1 VLLYA
6 ATGVVLLAGAGW
18 YAWAAPDTGED
29 PRVAAWRATVERLVP
44 DQPLQAMADTVVLSG
59 ATSRESTT
67 PVDGGSYTLT
77 MICAGSGQVR
87 VRLSSFGN
95 DSGRAVRC
103 TDEPRTEQLNVGLA
117 DEFFMLVSSEPD
129 GPGRAVFRWR
139 LDRTR
144 GY

>member
-1 VLLYA
+1 
-6 ATGVVLLAGAGW
+6 
-18 YAWAAPDTGED
+18 
-29 PRVAAWRATVERLVP
+29 VAAWRTTVERLVP
-44 DQPLQAMADTVVLSG
+44 DEPLQTMADTVVLAG

-77 MICAGSGQVR
+77 MACAGSGQVR
-87 VRLSSFGN
+87 VRLSSFGD

-103 TDEPRTEQLNVGLA
+103 TDEPSSEQISVALA
-117 DEFFMLVSSEPD
+117 DEFFMLMSSEPE
-129 GPGRAVFRWR
+129 GAGRAVFRWR